1 MLDLL
6 RRKAQSPYLQA
17 TVVIIAL
24 VFIFWGAQSNMGPG
38 KSSNEVATVN
48 GHKISFEEYSRAY
61 DQVMNRYREQF
72 GGSIP
77 EKLLEGL
84 DLKNQ
89 VLNQL
94 IERTLI
100 KEGAQKIGLL
110 VSKEEL
116 RDKILQMEAF
126 KRNNTFDRGLYKE
139 ILDASRMSV
148 AQFEASLRSDIQ
160 TGKIVD
166 HLSRFG
172 RVTPA
177 EVEERFNSDYAQNRF
192 EYLVFDPAQFKD
204 KAKATPEE
212 FAPFFEKNKNKY
224 KTDPQ
229 VNIRYLAF
237 PFSDDA
243 ASAPVTSEDINNYYT
258 QNQEKYQM
266 PEQRLLSHILI
277 KASQTTSADQLAA
290 KKKQAM
296 DILAKIKAGKDFSS
310 LAKQYSED
318 SSAAQGG
325 ELGLIARGQTVKAFE
340 DAAFSLRE
348 GGISDVVQSPF
359 GLHIIKVIKI
369 MPPRT
374 RSLAEASPEISQSL
388 KIEKGRPL
396 TFKRANTA
404 YEQIIL
410 AGSLEK
416 GTSLANVKET
426 GFITENSSS
435 GVAADPLFV
444 TAAFK
449 LKKGELSSLV
459 EGRDGYYILS
469 AKDTREPVIP
479 ALAEVRERIKNDIIA
494 EHAKSLAKEA
504 SAKALTELKAGANFY
519 ETAKKYGV
527 TPQETEY
534 VSRSRMQ
541 GLGIPAQ
548 VVQSGFNLTEQSPY
562 IKEVEEVEGLYYVT
576 RLKDKKSPGAE
587 TGTAKQKEEYI
598 KRMQDENGA
607 LLMTAWIEHL
617 RSKSEINI
625 NKQFLQ

>member
-6 RRKAQSPYLQA
+6 RSKAQSPYLQA

-24 VFIFWGAQSNMGPG
+24 VFIFWGAQSNIGPE
-38 KSSNEVATVN
+38 KSSNNVATVN
-48 GHKISFEEYSRAY
+48 GQKISFEEYGRAY
-61 DQVMNRYREQF
+61 NQVMNRYQEQF
-72 GGSIP
+72 GGAIP

-94 IERTLI
+94 VERTLI
-100 KEGAQKIGLL
+100 QEGAQKVGIS

-116 RDKILQMEAF
+116 RDKIQQMEAF
-126 KRNNTFDRGLYKE
+126 KKNNAFDLGLYKE
-139 ILDASRMSV
+139 ILGASRLSV
-148 AQFEASLRSDIQ
+148 SEFEASLRADIL

-172 RVTPA
+172 RVVPA
-177 EVEERFNSDYAQNRF
+177 EVEERFNREYSQNRF

-204 KAKATPEE
+204 RAKVAPEDI
-212 FAPFFEKNKNKY
+212 APFFEKNKDQY

-237 PFSDDA
+237 PFSDDL
-243 ASAPVTSEDINNYYT
+243 ASAPVTPEDISNYYN
-258 QNQEKYQM
+258 QNPDKFKL

-277 KASQTTSADQLAA
+277 KAAQTASPEQLASR
-290 KKKQAM
+290 KKQAT
-296 DILAKIKAGKDFSS
+296 DILAKVKSGKDFAA

-325 ELGLIARGQTVKAFE
+325 ELGLIARGQTVKSFE
-340 DAAFSLRE
+340 DAAFSLPE
-348 GGISDVVQSPF
+348 GGISNVVQSQF
-359 GLHIIKVIKI
+359 GLHIIKVLKI
-369 MPPRT
+369 MLPRT

-388 KIEKGRPL
+388 RLEKGRPL
-396 TFKRANTA
+396 TFKRANAA

-416 GTSLANVKET
+416 GAASANVKET
-426 GFITENSSS
+426 GFISQNSQT
-435 GVAADPLFV
+435 GDKADPQFVAAAL
-444 TAAFK
+444 K

-469 AKDTREPVIP
+469 AKETRDPMVP
-479 ALAEVRERIKNDIIA
+479 ALADVRERVKNDVLA
-494 EHAKSLAKEA
+494 DRAKVLAKEA
-504 SAKALTELKAGANFY
+504 AARALTELKTGANFL
-519 ETAKKYGV
+519 ETAKKYGL

-534 VSRSRMQ
+534 VTRGRMQ
-541 GLGIPAQ
+541 GLDIPAQ
-548 VVQSGFNLTEQSPY
+548 VVQTGFNLTEKAPY

-576 RLKDKKSPGAE
+576 RLKDKKAPPPELVA
-587 TGTAKQKEEYI
+587 AKQKDYQ
-598 KRMQDENGA
+598 KRLQDENGG
-607 LLMTAWIEHL
+607 LLMTAWVEHL
-617 RSKSEINI
+617 RSKADITT
-625 NKQFLQ
+625 NKQFIQ